1 MDISFCT
8 LKEGFY
14 ILEHMIKT
22 REKLKDTSFYQDF
35 AADCRKFADKLIA
48 AGIKEEDITAMLE
61 WETDKGCYYGIL
73 VK

>member
-1 MDISFCT
+1 MHRLRFVPAMEDTDCV
-8 LKEGFY
+8 LKITEVFWNTGRSRYEFRQ
-14 ILEHMIKT
+14 K
-22 REKLKDTSFYQDF
+22 RERF
-35 AADCRKFADKLIA
+35 DKLIA